1 MSIYALSDFHLSFG
15 VGDKPMNVFGDRWND
30 YEKKIKEN
38 WNNEVKDGDT
48 VIIAGDFSWATYLE
62 DSLADFEFLNGLK
75 GNKIILKGN
84 HDYWWTTL
92 NKLNQFIETNNIK
105 NVKFLHNNFYE
116 VGDYMI
122 CGTRFWSYDEETLDN
137 NKIFNRELE
146 RAKISLEAAK
156 KADSNKNIIFVTHYP
171 PSENIINL
179 VKMYNVKYW
188 IYGHIHSNYEESL
201 VKIDG
206 IETYLTS
213 GDYLE
218 FKPLKICE

>member
-38 WNNEVKDGDT
+38 WNNEVKDEDT

-84 HDYWWTTL
+84 HDYW
-92 NKLNQFIETNNIK
+92 
-105 NVKFLHNNFYE
+105 
-116 VGDYMI
+116 
-122 CGTRFWSYDEETLDN
+122 SYDEETPDN

-201 VKIDG
+201 VNIEG

>member
-1 MSIYALSDFHLSFG
+1 MSVITF
-15 VGDKPMNVFGDRWND
+15 
-30 YEKKIKEN
+30 
-38 WNNEVKDGDT
+38 WNNKNEETGKTMSLVA
-48 VIIAGDFSWATYLE
+48 IATYM
-62 DSLADFEFLNGLK
+62 AIN
-75 GNKIILKGN
+75 
-84 HDYWWTTL
+84 Y
-92 NKLNQFIETNNIK
+92 
-105 NVKFLHNNFYE
+105 
-116 VGDYMI
+116 
-122 CGTRFWSYDEETLDN
+122 N

-156 KADSNKNIIFVTHYP
+156 KADSNKSIIFVTHYP

-201 VKIDG
+201 VNIEG

>member
-1 MSIYALSDFHLSFG
+1 MAIYVLADLHLSFG
-15 VGDKPMNVFGDRWND
+15 VSKPMDIFPGWENHAERI
-30 YEKKIKEN
+30 EKN
-38 WNNEVKDGDT
+38 WRRLVKDSDT
-48 VIIAGDFSWATYLE
+48 VVVPGDISWGLTLDEAKP
-62 DSLADFEFLNGLK
+62 DFDFIENLPGQ
-75 GNKIILKGN
+75 KIISKGN

-116 VGDYMI
+116 IGNYMI
-122 CGTRFWSYDEETLDN
+122 CGTRFWSYDEETPDN

-156 KADSNKNIIFVTHYP
+156 KADSNKSIIFVTHYP

-201 VKIDG
+201 VNIEG